1 MPERAERCHGHTEK
15 GLLRGFGFHVCTCVT
30 SERASG
36 AIDIITSKSVSFI
49 RESLR
54 FAMDLSIGTHI
65 PKGAGRVGVGKE
77 GVGTGGLV
85 V

>member
-1 MPERAERCHGHTEK
+1 MTLNTRKGAVPEPAERCHGLTEK
-15 GLLRGFGFHVCTCVT
+15 VLLRGFGFHVCTCVT

-65 PKGAGRVGVGKE
+65 P
-77 GVGTGGLV
+77 
-85 V
+85 